1 MSDIPGNSKASRRL
15 AAILAADIARYSA
28 LMGDNEAATVRD
40 LKAHQGVV
48 LPMIAEHG
56 GRIIDTAGDGILAEF
71 SSVVVAV
78 ECSVAIQKAMAERN
92 ANVEEPRRM
101 QFRIGVNQGD
111 VIHDETRVYG
121 DGVNVA
127 ARLEGIAEPGG
138 ICISAKV
145 HDEIAGK
152 MNITCQDFGMHQLK
166 NITQP
171 VRVYR
176 IELLRNSPKPTLA
189 LPEKPSIAVLAFS
202 NLSGDPQQEYF
213 ADGIV
218 DDIITELSRFSDLF
232 VIARNS
238 SFQYKGKAV
247 DVRQVGRELGVRYVL
262 EGSVRRGGDRVRIA
276 AQLIDATTGAHRWA
290 EHYDRKIEHVFAVQD
305 EVVGTI
311 VALLA
316 AHVRRA
322 EIERTRAKPPN
333 SWKAY
338 DYYLRASDCFA
349 AFNTTFSVKDLYET
363 RRLVQKSLA
372 LAGSYARSYVRLAH
386 THEVVWIT
394 PLDSDFLNPKAL
406 DEAHRLARKAIQL
419 DPNLPEAHA
428 VLAAVLTW
436 KRHHDA
442 SLIEIERAITLNPNY
457 MDWQF
462 GLAFILAGHSR
473 RAVELLRAQMRLDP
487 FYLPVTSATLGVAHY
502 MLKEY
507 AQALPALRDC
517 VSRAPNLRAGH
528 INLAMTYAQLGQ
540 MGEARAEAAEVLR
553 MQPNYTISGTTR
565 RFVAFKDP
573 EDDKHYFEGLRKTG
587 LPE

>member
-1 MSDIPGNSKASRRL
+1 
-15 AAILAADIARYSA
+15 
-28 LMGDNEAATVRD
+28 
-40 LKAHQGVV
+40 
-48 LPMIAEHG
+48 
-56 GRIIDTAGDGILAEF
+56 
-71 SSVVVAV
+71 
-78 ECSVAIQKAMAERN
+78 
-92 ANVEEPRRM
+92 M
-101 QFRIGVNQGD
+101 QFRIGINQGD
-111 VIHDETRVYG
+111 VIHDETRIYG

-127 ARLEGIAEPGG
+127 ARLESVAEPGG

-152 MNITCQDFGMHQLK
+152 INVACQDFGTHQLK
-166 NITQP
+166 NIEQP

-176 IELLRNSPKPTLA
+176 IVLDETVRDSSLVERPTLA
-189 LPEKPSIAVLAFS
+189 VPEKPSIAVLAFT
-202 NLSGDPQQEYF
+202 NLSSDLQQEYF
-213 ADGIV
+213 ADGVV
-218 DDIITELSRFSDLF
+218 DDIITELSRFNELF
-232 VIARNS
+232 VVARNS

-247 DVRQVGRELGVRYVL
+247 DVRQIGRELGVRYVL

-290 EHYDRKIEHVFAVQD
+290 EHYDRKIEDVFAVQD
-305 EVVGTI
+305 ELVRTI
-311 VALLA
+311 VAILA

-363 RRLVQKSLA
+363 RRLVQKSLT
-372 LAGSYARSYVRLAH
+372 LDGSYARSYVRLAH

-394 PLDSDFLNPKAL
+394 PLDSDFLNPKTL

-436 KRHHDA
+436 KRQHEA
-442 SLIEIERAITLNPNY
+442 SLIEIERAISLNPNY

-473 RAVELLRAQMRLDP
+473 RAVEFLRAQMRLDP

-573 EDDKHYFEGLRKTG
+573 EDDKHYFEGLRKAG